1 MLSKL
6 IDFCLETRWLVLV
19 GVVLLAATGTYVALQ
34 LPVDAFPDLT
44 NNQVTIITEC
54 GPMSPG
60 EVERLVTYP
69 LETAL
74 MGIPKTLQ
82 LRSVSKLG
90 LSLITMVMDDSVGVY
105 FARQLVNERLREAR
119 SRLPQGIEPV
129 LGPVATAFGEN
140 YQFTIDGPGLSLLDK
155 KTLQDWV
162 IRPQLR
168 TVSGINEVNSWGGFT
183 RQITV
188 EADPD
193 LLRRYNLSIR
203 DLIDVLGAAN
213 ANFGGGFIE
222 HQAEQY
228 NVLGLGRYET
238 PADIEQT
245 VIKQNLGVPVLLRD
259 VARVKA
265 EGALRQGAIL
275 RDGKAESVCG
285 MAIMLK
291 GENARAVIDRTKA
304 RLAQVKLPPG
314 ITINPF
320 YDQSEVI
327 NITIETVRKNL
338 FEAGLLVCAV
348 LFVFLG
354 DWRAALI
361 VATVIPLSMLSGFMG
376 MAFFGIS
383 ANLMSLGAIDF
394 GMIVDGAVVMM
405 ENSIRHLH
413 DSHTNTKMENIR
425 RSAQEVATPI
435 LFGVL
440 IIIAVYIPV
449 LLLQDL
455 EGRMFRPMAIAVCSA
470 LLGSLVLALFA
481 VPVLSSY
488 FLKDRVLGGHQHHE
502 AKWFVWLSESYRG
515 GLRGALAHPLLVLFL
530 ALALLGGVIGSV
542 FFMGSEFMPR
552 LDEGSIVIQTK
563 KLPGI
568 NVESSVAGSLQVE
581 KIVMGFPEVASIVTK
596 LGRPDVATEAMGV
609 YEADAYVVLK
619 PETRWLSASKK
630 EDLVNRIAE
639 ALKQMPGME
648 FNFTMPMAMRL
659 DETISGVK
667 SDVAVKI
674 FGEDSDTLVHLAEQ
688 VEKSLNGIKG
698 MADLQTEV
706 IDGVAE
712 LRVTPNRLALARYG
726 LGIRDVQE
734 LVDTTSG
741 GVHVSE
747 FIEGQRRYPL
757 MLRFPARER
766 RDWEQIKDL
775 TLRAP
780 RGELVR
786 LREVASVVTGRGP
799 EVINRENGQ
808 RRIVVQFNV
817 RGRDL
822 GSVVADAQ
830 AAIVRQVKLPSGYW
844 IDYGGQFENQ
854 ERATRRL
861 AIVLPISILLI
872 LTLLYASFRS
882 IRQSLLILC
891 AVPFALIGGIALL
904 WVRGMNLNLSASV
917 GFIALF
923 GVAVLNGIVM
933 VSTIN
938 QFRREQQMPAPVA
951 VLEGAVQRL
960 RPVLMTALVAAF
972 GFLPMAFSTMPGS
985 EIQRPLATVVVGGL
999 LSATLLTLFLLPVL
1013 YSWFSWKDSKN

>member
-119 SRLPQGIEPV
+119 SRLPQGLEPV

-188 EADPD
+188 EADPE

-213 ANFGGGFIE
+213 TNFGGGFIE

-228 NVLGLGRYET
+228 NVLGMGRYET

-245 VIKQNLGVPVLLRD
+245 VIKENRGVPVLLRD

-275 RDGKAESVCG
+275 RDGKTESVCG

-304 RLAQVKLPPG
+304 RLAQVKLPAG
-314 ITINPF
+314 ITLNPF

-348 LFVFLG
+348 LFIFLG

-413 DSHTNTKMENIR
+413 ESHSNSKIENIR

-449 LLLQDL
+449 LLLEDL

-470 LLGSLVLALFA
+470 LLGSLALALFA

-488 FLKDRVLGGHQHHE
+488 FLKDRQPGSAEHHE
-502 AKWFVWLSESYRG
+502 AKWFVWLSGLYRG

-530 ALALLGGVIGSV
+530 ALIMLGGVIGSV

-552 LDEGSIVIQTK
+552 LDEGSIVVQTK

-581 KIVMGFPEVASIVTK
+581 KIVMSFPEVASIVTK

-619 PETRWLSASKK
+619 PETRWLSADKK
-630 EDLVNRIAE
+630 EDLVNRMAE

-674 FGEDSDTLVHLAEQ
+674 FGEDSDTLIHLAEE

-757 MLRFPARER
+757 MLRFPASER

-786 LREVASVVTGRGP
+786 LREVANVVTGRGP

-822 GSVVADAQ
+822 GSVVGDAQ
-830 AAIVRQVKLPSGYW
+830 AAIARQVKLPAGYW

-882 IRQSLLILC
+882 IGQSLLILC

-938 QFRREQQMPAPVA
+938 QFRRENAMPVGVA

-972 GFLPMAFSTMPGS
+972 GFLPMAFSTTPGS
-985 EIQRPLATVVVGGL
+985 EVQRPLATVVVGGL
-999 LSATLLTLFLLPVL
+999 VSATLLTLFLLPVL
-1013 YSWFSWKDSKN
+1013 YSWFSWKDTKN